1 MERLKIYFI
10 HSKKFDYENLIYKKV
25 LESTI
30 CVTQN
35 FILPYTKNNEEKYA
49 KDLIESSDLI
59 VVDLYNPSIG
69 LTIELKWLQK
79 MPNKKVLFLSQDNQ
93 IPVKYSKMIEKIST
107 YDNNK
112 TYINL
117 IEDFINQELEER
129 SKVHDNIYTLG
140 EI

>member
-1 MERLKIYFI
+1 
-10 HSKKFDYENLIYKKV
+10 
-25 LESTI
+25 
-30 CVTQN
+30 
-35 FILPYTKNNEEKYA
+35 
-49 KDLIESSDLI
+49 
-59 VVDLYNPSIG
+59 
-69 LTIELKWLQK
+69 